1 MPLQTLDQDLK
12 APKSRIGSAIEATSM
27 AFNMIRA
34 DERRAMFRTHI
45 NGLIDGNAPYQ
56 NSRKDR
62 TNLNFRQ
69 ATAIMN
75 QFQSPYYD
83 LIVEVPLLWDVQTAF
98 GNSEERADWSQII
111 SEELHRMV
119 TSWEDWDFIMQL
131 NNNQMLRHGVGT
143 LYWHDNIDWRPDCGL
158 VGEILVEDQAP
169 RRLSELEVV
178 TIRKQY
184 TSSNL
189 MRYIEDEKTAREL
202 GWNPEEVKL
211 AIRDSYS
218 GSTQPPDQSSAYEWF
233 QSKYKNSDIYF
244 GTSDCKR
251 IWSAHV
257 LNIEFDGKVSH
268 HIVRTDQRR
277 TEFLYSKTGRF
288 DSFYDVMCPF
298 FYDIGNGTWHSVRG
312 LGTEIYPYCQI
323 FNKLRCREVDAAMI
337 AASVMVQAK
346 DGTAAKQA
354 QMLTLDNLKIIP
366 EGLSFVDHAIGQNIS
381 ATVDVRRDM
390 ESGMV
395 ANIGG
400 LQPTRTSG
408 VYTGQKQAM
417 LEMQQAAQLGKG
429 KINQYYASLDKLGHL
444 ILKRAAN
451 PKLTKY
457 SPGGAEA
464 IEFQQR
470 CIKRGVP
477 KEALRDIDTVK
488 AYRSVGAG
496 SAANAMIITESLMQ
510 LAPSLSEP
518 GRMAAMRM
526 YISRLAGTK
535 TADLL
540 IGEVKTQEKRTDQ
553 DWQAG
558 IENQMLRQGSDGQ
571 QFLADDQSDVVH
583 AKVHIGDMAQHVQEV
598 MQSQEQDINALQGLY
613 VHLEAAGPHTHD
625 HLARI
630 ANDKVR
636 EGDYKQLFAQWNQI
650 AKVADQVKNNL
661 QQAMEAQEEQG
672 GGGQGPQINPELLR
686 QIPYKNAPES
696 VKQQIEILAGIP
708 RQQGDASVD
717 SQNITIKGEN
727 LQIKKQTAQR
737 KGIIDDIKTSQ
748 EVQRHRN
755 EFGQIGE
762 FGERGEFGEIGAM
775 GETNTIGRMGEEQ

>member
-12 APKSRIGSAIEATSM
+12 APKSRIGTAVEATSL
-27 AFNMIRA
+27 AFTMIRA

-45 NGLIDGNAPYQ
+45 NGLIDGNAPYPKGK
-56 NSRKDR
+56 RDR

-83 LIVEVPLLWDVQTAF
+83 LIVEVPLLWDVQTAY
-98 GNSEERADWSQII
+98 GNREEQADWSRII
-111 SEELHRMV
+111 SEELHRLV
-119 TSWEDWDFIMQL
+119 TSWEDWDYIMQL
-131 NNNQMLRHGVGT
+131 NNNNMLRHGVGT
-143 LYWHDNIDWRPDCGL
+143 LYWHDNLDWRPDVGM

-178 TIRKQY
+178 CIRKQY

-189 MRYIEDEKTAREL
+189 MRYIEDEATAREL
-202 GWNPEEVKL
+202 GWNPEEVKV
-211 AIRDSYS
+211 AIRDSYT

-257 LNIEFDGKVSH
+257 LNVEFDGKVSH

-288 DSFYDVMCPF
+288 DSFYDVLCPF

-390 ESGMV
+390 EAGM
-395 ANIGG
+395 ANNIGG
-400 LQPTRTSG
+400 LMPVPGATNPRK
-408 VYTGQKQAM
+408 GQQHAI

-429 KINQYYASLDKLGHL
+429 KINQYYASLDKLGAL
-444 ILKRAAN
+444 ILKRASN
-451 PKLTKY
+451 PSLTKY
-457 SPGGAEA
+457 SPGGIDAL
-464 IEFQQR
+464 EFQKR
-470 CIKRGVP
+470 CIARGVP
-477 KEALRDIDTVK
+477 KQALRDIDIVR

-496 SAANAMIITESLMQ
+496 SAANAMMITEAIMQ

-518 GRMAAMRM
+518 GRMEAMRM

-535 TADLL
+535 TAELL
-540 IGEVKTQEKRTDQ
+540 VGEVKTQEKRTDQ

-558 IENQMLRQGSDGQ
+558 VENQMLRQGADGR
-571 QFLADDQSDVVH
+571 QFLADDQSDVTH
-583 AKVHIGDMAQHVQEV
+583 AASHIADMGAHIQELQ
-598 MQSQEQDINALQGLY
+598 QSGEQSLQALQTLY
-613 VHLEAAGPHTHD
+613 VHLEAAGPHAHD

-630 ANDKVR
+630 AQDKIR
-636 EGDYKQLFAQWNQI
+636 ENDYKALMAQWTQI
-650 AKVADQVKNNL
+650 ARYADQIKNNL
-661 QQAMEAQEEQG
+661 EAAMEEEQQAAQEQ
-672 GGGQGPQINPELLR
+672 QGPQLNPELLS

-696 VKQQIEILAGIP
+696 VKQQIEMLAGIP

-717 SQNITIKGEN
+717 MQN
-727 LQIKKQTAQR
+727 LQIKDGALQIKQMNAQR
-737 KGIIDDIKTSQ
+737 KGVMDDISTSQ
-748 EVQRHRN
+748 RIEKHNMEMRQRQQ
-755 EFGQIGE
+755 EQMTQMMPE
-762 FGERGEFGEIGAM
+762 PPEQTEI
-775 GETNTIGRMGEEQ
+775 E